1 MLIGRHPSGLS
12 VMIQYN
18 GKFYVYQAKYN
29 QGCHKDLELAKRL
42 AVIDSYPRDNQRANY
57 NEEMLEWSWR
67 MIED

>member
-18 GKFYVYQAKYN
+18 GEVYRYQAKYN
-29 QGCHKDLELAKRL
+29 QGRHKDLEMVKRL
-42 AVIDSYPRDNQRANY
+42 AVIDSYPRDNQRDNY
-57 NEEMLEWSWR
+57 DQEMREWSWR